1 MKLDFDHI
9 LSQKEIEFH
18 KSLKTHERDKK
29 KLVRDFDLLKAQLR
43 EKENGVKSEIEKVW
57 TEWEERCAELEA
69 ENKALDFKLHQLDHQ
84 CADLQKA
91 AAHAKKEAKAL
102 KTKVDDRAHEIKVL
116 QTKYEQELQQ
126 RADEVEELQKK
137 AAKDKEYL
145 QFEVQHLKAELEKQY
160 KKEYQLRQQTKEES
174 PLLSRVGQQPFQS
187 GKQPSLNDSLDAM
200 RREFYLQ
207 FNNLMGDSL
216 GARESPLARVSRVS
230 VQDKELLVRELQL
243 ENEELKRI
251 VEQMKNDMELVML
264 EVKQGKP
271 DVPQVAVQQEIIQKE
286 RRIFEL
292 ERKVKAKD
300 DEIEKLKAERD
311 RLVSISNDLRAE
323 LNNAL
328 RQLQTLHEGSEPH
341 YEVVEDYNENRN

>member
-1 MKLDFDHI
+1 
-9 LSQKEIEFH
+9 
-18 KSLKTHERDKK
+18 
-29 KLVRDFDLLKAQLR
+29 
-43 EKENGVKSEIEKVW
+43 
-57 TEWEERCAELEA
+57 
-69 ENKALDFKLHQLDHQ
+69 
-84 CADLQKA
+84 
-91 AAHAKKEAKAL
+91 
-102 KTKVDDRAHEIKVL
+102 
-116 QTKYEQELQQ
+116 
-126 RADEVEELQKK
+126 
-137 AAKDKEYL
+137 
-145 QFEVQHLKAELEKQY
+145 VQHLKAELEKQY